1 MKYYR
6 LNQIAMAVL
15 GALLLFFGT
24 KTIINIANEE
34 PEAQKP
40 GMEVAGKPET
50 KPAGEAAA
58 PAAAGGKS
66 EVVAL
71 MATADPKAG
80 EADAGLCKVCHTFDK
95 GGAVV
100 VGPNLYGVVGRKIAS
115 VPGFNYTGLKGK
127 EGTWDYATLDVWLTN
142 PQAFAP
148 GTAMA
153 FPGFPEAKKRAD
165 VIAFLREHAD
175 TPAPLPEAGAPA
187 PAEAPKAEVP
197 AEAPKAEAPA
207 APAAEAP
214 APAEAPKTEAP
225 AEAPKAEAP
234 APEAPAAEAPNAE
247 APAAPAAEAPA
258 PAAEAPTAETPA
270 EAPAAEVPAAE
281 EPKAEAPAADTAPT
295 DGEGQ
300 PAPAE
305 NSAPAAPPQ

>member
-24 KTIINIANEE
+24 KTIINISNEE
-34 PEAQKP
+34 PEAEKP

-50 KPAGEAAA
+50 KAAGETPA
-58 PAAAGGKS
+58 PAAAGGGKS

-95 GGAVV
+95 GGAAL

-127 EGTWDYATLDVWLTN
+127 DGTWDYATLDVWLTN

-175 TPAPLPEAGAPA
+175 TPAPLPEAGAGGAA
-187 PAEAPKAEVP
+187 PTP

-207 APAAEAP
+207 AAE
-214 APAEAPKTEAP
+214 
-225 AEAPKAEAP
+225 EAPKAEAP
-234 APEAPAAEAPNAE
+234 AEAPAAEAP
-247 APAAPAAEAPA
+247 AAEA
-258 PAAEAPTAETPA
+258 PA
-270 EAPAAEVPAAE
+270 EAPAAEEPKAEAPAEAPAAEEPKAEAPAEAPATE

-295 DGEGQ
+295 AGEGQ
-300 PAPAE
+300 SAPAE

>member
-1 MKYYR
+1 MKHYR

-34 PEAQKP
+34 PEAEKP
-40 GMEVAGKPET
+40 GMEVAGKPEAA

-58 PAAAGGKS
+58 PAASAGGGAS
-66 EVVAL
+66 EVVPL

-95 GGAVV
+95 GGATV

-115 VPGFNYTGLKGK
+115 VEGFNYTGLKGK
-127 EGTWDYATLDVWLTN
+127 EGTWDYATLDHWLTN

-153 FPGFPEAKKRAD
+153 FPGFPEAKKRSD

-175 TPAPLPEAGAPA
+175 TPAPLPEAGAGGA
-187 PAEAPKAEVP
+187 AAVP

-207 APAAEAP
+207 E
-214 APAEAPKTEAP
+214 T
-225 AEAPKAEAP
+225 PKAA
-234 APEAPAAEAPNAE
+234 
-247 APAAPAAEAPA
+247 
-258 PAAEAPTAETPA
+258 
-270 EAPAAEVPAAE
+270 
-281 EPKAEAPAADTAPT
+281 APAADTAPT
-295 DGEGQ
+295 GGEGQ
-300 PAPAE
+300 SAPAG

>member
-34 PEAQKP
+34 PEAEKA
-40 GMEVAGKPET
+40 GMEVAGKPDT
-50 KPAGEAAA
+50 KPAEASAPAA
-58 PAAAGGKS
+58 PAGGGAS

-80 EADAGLCKVCHTFDK
+80 EADAGVCKVCHTFDK
-95 GGAVV
+95 GGATV

-115 VPGFNYTGLKGK
+115 VEGFNYTGLKGK

-148 GTAMA
+148 GTTMA

-175 TPAPLPEAGAPA
+175 TPAPLPEA
-187 PAEAPKAEVP
+187 
-197 AEAPKAEAPA
+197 
-207 APAAEAP
+207 
-214 APAEAPKTEAP
+214 
-225 AEAPKAEAP
+225 
-234 APEAPAAEAPNAE
+234 
-247 APAAPAAEAPA
+247 
-258 PAAEAPTAETPA
+258 
-270 EAPAAEVPAAE
+270 
-281 EPKAEAPAADTAPT
+281 
-295 DGEGQ
+295 
-300 PAPAE
+300 
-305 NSAPAAPPQ
+305 S

>member
-1 MKYYR
+1 MKHYR

-34 PEAQKP
+34 PEAEKP
-40 GMEVAGKPET
+40 GMEVAGKPEA

-58 PAAAGGKS
+58 PAAAAGGGAS
-66 EVVAL
+66 EVVPL
-71 MATADPKAG
+71 MATADAKAG

-95 GGAVV
+95 GGAAL

-115 VPGFNYTGLKGK
+115 VEGFNYTGLKGK
-127 EGTWDYATLDVWLTN
+127 DGNWDYATLDVWLTN

-148 GTAMA
+148 GTTMA

-175 TPAPLPEAGAPA
+175 TPAPLPEAGAGGAA
-187 PAEAPKAEVP
+187 PAP

-207 APAAEAP
+207 AEAP
-214 APAEAPKTEAP
+214 TEAP
-225 AEAPKAEAP
+225 SAEAPKADA
-234 APEAPAAEAPNAE
+234 
-247 APAAPAAEAPA
+247 
-258 PAAEAPTAETPA
+258 
-270 EAPAAEVPAAE
+270 PAAE

-295 DGEGQ
+295 AGEGQ
-300 PAPAE
+300 AAPAE
-305 NSAPAAPPQ
+305 NSAPTQQ

>member
-34 PEAQKP
+34 PEAEKP

-58 PAAAGGKS
+58 PTAPAAAGGG
-66 EVVAL
+66 VVAL
-71 MATADPKAG
+71 MATADPKQG
-80 EADAGLCKVCHTFDK
+80 EANVGLCKVCHTLDK
-95 GGAVV
+95 GGPTV

-115 VPGFNYTGLKGK
+115 VEGFTYTGLKGK
-127 EGTWDYATLDVWLTN
+127 DGNWDYATLDVWLTN

-153 FPGFPEAKKRAD
+153 FPGFPDAKTRAD
-165 VIAFLREHAD
+165 VIAFLRTKND
-175 TPAPLPEAGAPA
+175 NPPPLPAADAGGAAPA
-187 PAEAPKAEVP
+187 P

-207 APAAEAP
+207 A
-214 APAEAPKTEAP
+214 
-225 AEAPKAEAP
+225 
-234 APEAPAAEAPNAE
+234 
-247 APAAPAAEAPA
+247 
-258 PAAEAPTAETPA
+258 
-270 EAPAAEVPAAE
+270 
-281 EPKAEAPAADTAPT
+281 ADTAPT
-295 DGEGQ
+295 AGEGQ
-300 PAPAE
+300 SAPAE

>member
-34 PEAQKP
+34 PEAEKP

-58 PAAAGGKS
+58 PAAAGGG
-66 EVVAL
+66 VVAL
-71 MATADPKAG
+71 MATADPKQG
-80 EADAGLCKVCHTFDK
+80 EANVGLCKVCHTLDK
-95 GGAVV
+95 GGPTV

-115 VPGFNYTGLKGK
+115 VEGFTYTGLKGK
-127 EGTWDYATLDVWLTN
+127 DGNWDYATLDVWLTN

-153 FPGFPEAKKRAD
+153 FPGFPDAKTRAD
-165 VIAFLREHAD
+165 VIAFLRTKND
-175 TPAPLPEAGAPA
+175 NPPPLPAAGAGGAAPA
-187 PAEAPKAEVP
+187 PAEAPKAEAP

-214 APAEAPKTEAP
+214 A
-225 AEAPKAEAP
+225 AEAPKADA
-234 APEAPAAEAPNAE
+234 
-247 APAAPAAEAPA
+247 
-258 PAAEAPTAETPA
+258 
-270 EAPAAEVPAAE
+270 PAAE

-295 DGEGQ
+295 AGEGQ
-300 PAPAE
+300 SAPAE

>member
-34 PEAQKP
+34 PEAEKP

-50 KPAGEAAA
+50 KSAGEAAA
-58 PAAAGGKS
+58 PTAPAAGGG
-66 EVVAL
+66 VVAL
-71 MATADPKAG
+71 MATADPKQG
-80 EADAGLCKVCHTFDK
+80 EANVGLCKVCHTLDK
-95 GGAVV
+95 GGPTV

-115 VPGFNYTGLKGK
+115 VEGFTYTGLKDKDGN
-127 EGTWDYATLDVWLTN
+127 WDYATLDVWLTN

-153 FPGFPEAKKRAD
+153 FPGFPDAKTRAD
-165 VIAFLREHAD
+165 VIAFLRTKND
-175 TPAPLPEAGAPA
+175 NPPPLPAADAGG
-187 PAEAPKAEVP
+187 
-197 AEAPKAEAPA
+197 A
-207 APAAEAP
+207 AP
-214 APAEAPKTEAP
+214 AP

-234 APEAPAAEAPNAE
+234 A
-247 APAAPAAEAPA
+247 
-258 PAAEAPTAETPA
+258 
-270 EAPAAEVPAAE
+270 
-281 EPKAEAPAADTAPT
+281 EAPAADAAPT
-295 DGEGQ
+295 AGEGQ
-300 PAPAE
+300 SAPAE

>member
-1 MKYYR
+1 MKHYR

-34 PEAQKP
+34 PESEKP
-40 GMEVAGKPET
+40 GMEVAGTPEAKPT
-50 KPAGEAAA
+50 GEAAA
-58 PAAAGGKS
+58 PAAAAGGGAS
-66 EVVAL
+66 EVVPL
-71 MATADPKAG
+71 MASADPKAG

-95 GGAVV
+95 GGATV

-115 VPGFNYTGLKGK
+115 VEGFNYTGLKGK
-127 EGTWDYATLDVWLTN
+127 EGTWDYATLDHWLTN

-148 GTAMA
+148 GTTMA

-175 TPAPLPEAGAPA
+175 TPAPLPEAGAGGAAPA
-187 PAEAPKAEVP
+187 PAEAPKA
-197 AEAPKAEAPA
+197 
-207 APAAEAP
+207 
-214 APAEAPKTEAP
+214 EAP

-234 APEAPAAEAPNAE
+234 AAEA
-247 APAAPAAEAPA
+247 
-258 PAAEAPTAETPA
+258 
-270 EAPAAEVPAAE
+270 
-281 EPKAEAPAADTAPT
+281 PKAEAPAADTAPT
-295 DGEGQ
+295 GGEGQ
-300 PAPAE
+300 SAPAG

>member
-1 MKYYR
+1 MNYYR

-50 KPAGEAAA
+50 KPEGEAAA
-58 PAAAGGKS
+58 PAAPAAGGGKS

-95 GGAVV
+95 GGATV
-100 VGPNLYGVVGRKIAS
+100 VGPNLYAVVGRKIAS

-175 TPAPLPEAGAPA
+175 TPAPLPEAGAGG
-187 PAEAPKAEVP
+187 
-197 AEAPKAEAPA
+197 A
-207 APAAEAP
+207 AP
-214 APAEAPKTEAP
+214 AP

-234 APEAPAAEAPNAE
+234 AETPKAEAPPPEAPAAEAPK
-247 APAAPAAEAPA
+247 
-258 PAAEAPTAETPA
+258 
-270 EAPAAEVPAAE
+270 AEVPAAE

-295 DGEGQ
+295 AGEGQ
-300 PAPAE
+300 SAPAE